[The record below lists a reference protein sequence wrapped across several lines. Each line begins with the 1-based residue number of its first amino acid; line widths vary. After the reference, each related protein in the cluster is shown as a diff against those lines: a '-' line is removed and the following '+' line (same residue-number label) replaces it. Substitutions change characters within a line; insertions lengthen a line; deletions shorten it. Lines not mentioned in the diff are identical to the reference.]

1 MRISK
6 RIMVTVLSFLV
17 LLAGCSRTPSVTF
30 CAKWSDNLTEMWS
43 KSSNVL
49 NYSELESKDHIIYGG
64 MGATSSEKCFALLI
78 KGNLPLGQINIKAV
92 HMSGGKRET
101 VFILPAIIQNNDPQ
115 ANLWAVLIYQLQ
127 PLDPIA
133 QGVTS
138 YLGTYTVD
146 RGRYYIF
153 LEKDDVE
160 LAGGELLIR

>member
-1 MRISK
+1 
-6 RIMVTVLSFLV
+6 
-17 LLAGCSRTPSVTF
+17 
-30 CAKWSDNLTEMWS
+30 
-43 KSSNVL
+43 
-49 NYSELESKDHIIYGG
+49 
-64 MGATSSEKCFALLI
+64 
-78 KGNLPLGQINIKAV
+78 
-92 HMSGGKRET
+92 MSGGKRET